1 MNHSIANDQL
11 SRGEDLLA
19 EAEILAN
26 LGSWEHVLG
35 SGLIHPSANLCRL
48 IGTDPEARN
57 LTSEEYWKLVD
68 PRDHEDIHRV
78 VRRALELR
86 EPYEHPARFVLPDGT
101 RRNMVIR
108 GKPIVDSENRI
119 VKLIGVAM
127 DVTERDK
134 FVNAIRES
142 AERYRDIVENSN
154 SLICTHDLSGRLLSL
169 NDLPAKILGYKADQL
184 VGHLIPE
191 MLPANGQ
198 ALYDEYVERIR
209 RDGEA
214 SGLLVLRT
222 KSGERRVWEYQNR
235 LRTEGLA
242 GPVVQGM
249 AHDITER
256 YETEKQ
262 LRKSQALLAQAEGL
276 ANVGSWEFDITKQT
290 LYWSDQYFR
299 MLGMEPSP
307 GPVPYGTGIRLIHP
321 DDRKRAIADVA
332 SLTVA
337 GQEFENELRF
347 VLEDG
352 RERIFHSRSV
362 AVGDKNGRVVRIHGM
377 SQDLTER
384 RREEQRL
391 RKSEALLSQAEQMA
405 NCGSW
410 EFDLKNRIEI
420 HSKQLQQMLG
430 EPPGAE
436 WRPDQYWERVHP
448 EDLPQARRAVEHA
461 IAEMKPFEHI
471 SRYIIPDGR
480 TRVHHVRGILSAGA
494 DGKAESAMGIVQ
506 DITDRVR
513 SEEDLH
519 KLLRKLLGL
528 RDEDR
533 RTLARQL
540 HESVGQTLAALTM
553 SMGRLR
559 DSLPPG
565 GSPAQALWRSCNQLA
580 RQAAQETRQISYSM
594 HPHMLDEAGLGS
606 ALRCYVRDFA
616 DLSGIDVSVDVSTE
630 FARQPR
636 EVETTIFRIV
646 QEALTNVHRHSGSR
660 TASVHLACEK
670 HQLRAEVK
678 DDGRGLPQSH
688 PTIGMAGRIPAGVGI
703 TGMRERAEQLNGVF
717 EMESAPGHG
726 TVVRVTLPLVGSTR

>member
-1 MNHSIANDQL
+1 MNHSLPYDGI
-11 SRGEDLLA
+11 SRSEALLA
-19 EAEILAN
+19 EAEVLAS

-35 SGLIHPSANLCRL
+35 SGVIHPSANLCRM
-48 IGTDPEARN
+48 IGSDPATQK

-68 PRDHEDIHRV
+68 ARDHENIHRIV
-78 VRRALELR
+78 QKALELR
-86 EPYEHPARFVLPDGT
+86 EPYEHPARFVLPDGS
-101 RRNMVIR
+101 RRNMIIR
-108 GKPIVDSENRI
+108 GKPIVDAQNRI

-127 DVTERDK
+127 DVTERDI
-134 FVNAIRES
+134 FIEAIRES
-142 AERYRDIVENSN
+142 GERYRDIVQNSN
-154 SLICTHDLSGRLLSL
+154 ALICTHDLGGRLLSL
-169 NDLPAKILGYKADQL
+169 NELPARILGYKSDQL
-184 VGHLIPE
+184 VGRLIPG

-198 ALYDEYVERIR
+198 ALYDEYLERVR
-209 RDGEA
+209 RDGQA

-222 KSGERRVWEYQNR
+222 RSGERRVWEYQNR
-235 LRTEGLA
+235 LRTEGVA
-242 GPVVQGM
+242 EPIVQGM

-256 YETEKQ
+256 FETEKR
-262 LRKSQALLAQAEGL
+262 LRKSESLLAQAERL
-276 ANVGSWEFDITKQT
+276 ADVGGWELELDTRT
-290 LYWSDQYFR
+290 LRWSEQYFR
-299 MLGMEPSP
+299 MLGLEPQTE
-307 GPVPYGTGIRLIHP
+307 PVPYGRGIALIHP
-321 DDRKRAIADVA
+321 DDRDRALRDVETL
-332 SLTVA
+332 SA
-337 GQEFENELRF
+337 GAEEFENEIRF
-347 VLEDG
+347 RPADG
-352 RERIFHSRSV
+352 RERIFHSRAV
-362 AVGDKNGRVVRIHGM
+362 AVRDKNGRLVAIRGM
-377 SQDLTER
+377 SQDVTER
-384 RREEQRL
+384 RREEQQL

-410 EFDLKNRIEI
+410 EFDLKNRTEV
-420 HSKQLQQMLG
+420 HSKQLQLMLG
-430 EPPGAE
+430 HAPGTE
-436 WRPDQYWERVHP
+436 WRADQYFERMHP
-448 EDLPQARRAVEHA
+448 EDLPRAKRAIEEA
-461 IAEMKPFEHI
+461 IAAVKPFEHV
-471 SRYIIPDGR
+471 SRYISPKGD
-480 TRVHHVRGILSAGA
+480 TRVHYVRGILTAGA

-533 RTLARQL
+533 RRLARQL

-553 SMGRLR
+553 SMGRLK
-559 DSLPPG
+559 DSLPAN
-565 GSPAQALWRSCNQLA
+565 GSPSQALWRSCNQLA

-616 DLSGIDVSVDVSTE
+616 DLSGIDVSVDVPME

-660 TASVHLACEK
+660 TARVHLVCEK

-678 DDGRGLPQSH
+678 DDGRGLPLAH
-688 PTIGMAGRIPAGVGI
+688 ATIGMAGRIPAGVGI

-726 TVVRVTLPLVGSTR
+726 TIVRVTLPLVGATQ